1 MKKVFYLFYIYCLLF
16 LLEACVKEPLC
27 YEVTEPYFTYEQVIL
42 DAPSIVENDTLN
54 MSMRIGSIKNVAST
68 RKPSFFINSAY
79 AKSCQENGMSP
90 KYHIEDIIITSNIAF
105 HDTIDVDQSLT
116 KYFEYDVGYNI
127 AFYPLSEKT
136 RFREFNRHNE
146 YEDFEIRTN
155 LVPQDKSQGYY
166 LTVKIINSNNDTLV
180 AVSPEINWN

>member
-68 RKPSFFINSAY
+68 RKPSFFINSGY

-116 KYFEYDVGYNI
+116 KYFEYDVGYNV
-127 AFYPLSEKT
+127 AFYPLSEKSS
-136 RFREFNRHNE
+136 FRDFNRRNE
-146 YEDFEIRTN
+146 YEDLEIRTN

-180 AVSPEINWN
+180 AVSREINWN